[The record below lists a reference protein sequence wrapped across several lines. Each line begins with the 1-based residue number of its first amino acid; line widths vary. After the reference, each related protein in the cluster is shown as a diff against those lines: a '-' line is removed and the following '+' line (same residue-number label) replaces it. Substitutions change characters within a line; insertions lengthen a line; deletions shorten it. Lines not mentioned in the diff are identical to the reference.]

1 MKLTLPTIRVIEE
14 ANISYQSIWIYKLA
28 TIANLVQSVV
38 GTSAVLWYWSRLP
51 TKVPLWFSKPWGEE
65 RLTYPALLL
74 IPILVSVFVYIGNIL
89 VANKF
94 TLEHPLFTRVLFL
107 ASTVVSLMSVY
118 IVLRIL
124 LLII

>member
-28 TIANLVQSVV
+28 TIANLVASIV
-38 GTSAVLWYWSRLP
+38 GTSAVLWYWNRLP

-65 RLTYPALLL
+65 RLAHPALLL
-74 IPILVSVFVYIGNIL
+74 VPILVSVFVYIGNIL

-124 LLII
+124 FLIV